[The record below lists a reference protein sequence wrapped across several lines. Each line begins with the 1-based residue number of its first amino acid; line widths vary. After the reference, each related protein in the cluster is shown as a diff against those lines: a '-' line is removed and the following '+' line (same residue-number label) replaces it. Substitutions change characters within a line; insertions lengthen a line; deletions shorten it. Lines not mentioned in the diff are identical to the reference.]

1 MSDHTAHNSKVFK
14 VGIEKFG
21 YRAVRAICEEIAK
34 ESAQM
39 LVDFVDGNFVMPDG
53 TTQFPVDTANLHD
66 AVGAGVYSDGKLA
79 YFIPTARATEP
90 QSHNGVKGLYG
101 SELLKTAISAASTE
115 YADKNVWLVAFAA
128 IPYAFKINMSGSP
141 IGRGAG
147 FWDEVI
153 RYIVSV
159 ATTKVMQ
166 RRKL

>member
-1 MSDHTAHNSKVFK
+1 MSDYTAHNSKVFK
-14 VGIEKFG
+14 VGVEKFG
-21 YRAVRAICEEIAK
+21 YGVARAICEEIAK

-39 LVDFVDGNFVMPDG
+39 LVDFVDGSFVMPDG

-66 AVGAGVYSDGKLA
+66 AIGAGVYSDGRLA
-79 YFIPTARATEP
+79 YFVPTARATKP
-90 QSHNGVKGLYG
+90 QNHNGVKGLYG

-115 YADKNVWLVAFAA
+115 YADKNVWLVVFAA
-128 IPYAFKINMSGSP
+128 VPYAFKINTSGSP

-159 ATTKVMQ
+159 ATTKVLQ

>member
-1 MSDHTAHNSKVFK
+1 MSSYTAHNSKVFK
-14 VGIEKFG
+14 IGVEKFFNG
-21 YRAVRAICEEIAK
+21 DVRAICEEIAK

-39 LVDFVDGNFVMPDG
+39 LVDFVDGNFVLPDG

-66 AVGAGVYSDGKLA
+66 AVGAGVYSNGKLA
-79 YFIPTARATEP
+79 YFMPTAKATKP

-101 SELLKTAISAASTE
+101 SELLKTAISSAYTE
-115 YADKNVWLVAFAA
+115 YADGNVWLVVFAA
-128 IPYAFKINMSGSP
+128 VPYAFKINTSGSP

-159 ATTKVMQ
+159 ATTKVLQ